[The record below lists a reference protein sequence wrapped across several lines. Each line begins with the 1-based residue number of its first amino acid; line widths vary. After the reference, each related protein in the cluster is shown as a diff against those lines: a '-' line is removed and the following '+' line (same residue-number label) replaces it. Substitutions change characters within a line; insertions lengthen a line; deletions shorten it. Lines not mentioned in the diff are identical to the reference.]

1 MACLGDDSDGLKG
14 IRFKGIASDQ
24 RRMACQAH
32 MTNNHATRRYL
43 TLRRPYLLSV
53 LMKKYFMLL
62 VATVFFWGPA
72 VGAMAGE
79 TDCGE
84 CDSPGQASLQR
95 EQIKAD
101 RAKYDR
107 ENELEGSRRE
117 QIRAER
123 EKYDREN
130 ETVTARPWD
139 VIRADQPLPATAAAS
154 ATTAGPKP
162 TMQTNSLESRFSV
175 VK

>member
-1 MACLGDDSDGLKG
+1 MACHHAADESHSLKLKG
-14 IRFKGIASDQ
+14 IVSDQ
-24 RRMACQAH
+24 CRMARQAH
-32 MTNNHATRRYL
+32 MTNSHATQRYP

-62 VATVFFWGPA
+62 AATVFFGGPA

-79 TDCGE
+79 TDCGG

-117 QIRAER
+117 QIRAAR
-123 EKYDREN
+123 AKYDREN
-130 ETVTARPWD
+130 EAVTARLRD
-139 VIRADQPLPATAAAS
+139 VIKAEQPLPAAVAAPA
-154 ATTAGPKP
+154 ATVGAQPA
-162 TMQTNSLESRFSV
+162 MQTNSFESRFSV